1 MLAEVLRSEMPSL
14 VFLSEPQVFQSDI
27 QNTAQYFQPDYCYF
41 LNSEDSND
49 PDLPLV
55 SSKAKGGTMIL
66 WRKYLDPFIK
76 VVNVN
81 SSAFLPIVI
90 SIPGSRTSVH
100 VALYLPTHGQDTEFV
115 SELANLRNCLDDL
128 ITEYGNPCI
137 YIRGDG
143 NVNIKNTNRVNILS
157 SFKTHFDLNET
168 EILHKTYHHF
178 VGHGLY
184 DSNVDVILHSRGSKV
199 SPEAIMGIL
208 CQKNNPAMYSHHD
221 IILSTFSLP
230 PGDKEQ
236 SAGDLVSAPRMNH
249 QRNKVIWTEEG
260 IEKYSALV
268 STHLRRIR
276 DTWLDP
282 QSQASMSV
290 LLQLTNSMLSKAA
303 SDTNESKVLNSKV
316 TPRRKKIPQPILIAQ
331 RKLNKANKKLMSSNT
346 VSGSKHL
353 KQCRKSYHQAV
364 RKFNLQ
370 SDLQR
375 DSQLFGVLGEHPT
388 KVFSLIKSFKN
399 TQTGSIAKLTVGKK
413 TYHGDNVPDGFYDS
427 MSSLKQ
433 CDFQSLK
440 KSPELA
446 GKLLDYETIIDIC
459 QTNHGLQA
467 IDIDASTKLL
477 HKIKKNVKDHYSITA
492 QHYLNAG
499 QEGLKHFNFLL
510 NGVIGDLNNAGLEE
524 LNTAHGLIF
533 YKGHRKD
540 KTSDRSYRTI
550 SSCPFLAKSL
560 DMYIRD
566 LYLDLWQ
573 DQEAETQYQGTGSS
587 HELASLLI
595 TEVIQHSLFV
605 SKQPVYLLAL
615 DAQSAFDRCLRQV
628 LVSELFKAKVP
639 AAAIILIDKRLASR
653 TTVYEWEGEVMGPAK
668 DGTGFEQGGINSS
681 DFYKLYNNEQLK
693 SAQDSKLGVDI
704 ESQVISG
711 VGQADD
717 VMLASSSLY
726 NLQLLVALTEQ
737 YCAKFRVKLEP
748 SKTKLLV
755 YYPPSQSFI
764 VDHAMNSQQITIDN
778 TPVSQ
783 VAEAE
788 HVGVLRNTAGNLPHI
803 ANRIAMHKN
812 SLHALLPAGL
822 ARRHRGNPAA
832 SLKLSQL
839 YGVPVLLSGVAS
851 LVLNQAELNILEG
864 HYLLTLQSLLRIHE
878 KTPRSMVYFLAGS
891 LPVTALLHQRQLSLF
906 AMVCHLKDDPLN
918 HHARHVLLHSQ
929 RCSQSWFVQVKDIC
943 LLYGLPHPL
952 HLLNSPPTK
961 LKLRKVVKTKI
972 TEYWQ
977 HFLASEAMPLPS
989 LSHFNPAMHSLVTP
1003 HPMWAAAGSS
1013 AYEVNKTTILARMIS
1028 GRYRTESLCRFWS
1041 DNRQGYCL
1049 ATTCSQT
1056 VGDLEHLLLHC
1067 PALQLVR
1074 NSIIDMWL
1082 KRCASVPDLQTMV
1095 LCVLASSAQKRM
1107 SFILDPSS
1115 MPEIVDLYQKHG
1127 MAVLDIV
1134 FHMTRTYAYGLHR
1147 KQLILRGKW
1156 PFSMKGENYCL
1167 NDQTYNLSVSGPTAM
1182 SLDACC
1188 EPLPTNTI
1196 ARRPEVCCVPP
1207 HHASPASTATSGQ
1220 GRLTNHTMPNQSSGC
1235 LSVAIMHH
1243 HIPVHAQQAHDMPV
1257 DSVRCADGDS
1267 ELESSVTSG
1276 VAVDRLATLTTY
1288 SN

>member
-1 MLAEVLRSEMPSL
+1 M
-14 VFLSEPQVFQSDI
+14 
-27 QNTAQYFQPDYCYF
+27 
-41 LNSEDSND
+41 
-49 PDLPLV
+49 
-55 SSKAKGGTMIL
+55 
-66 WRKYLDPFIK
+66 
-76 VVNVN
+76 
-81 SSAFLPIVI
+81 
-90 SIPGSRTSVH
+90 
-100 VALYLPTHGQDTEFV
+100 
-115 SELANLRNCLDDL
+115 
-128 ITEYGNPCI
+128 
-137 YIRGDG
+137 
-143 NVNIKNTNRVNILS
+143 
-157 SFKTHFDLNET
+157 
-168 EILHKTYHHF
+168 
-178 VGHGLY
+178 
-184 DSNVDVILHSRGSKV
+184 
-199 SPEAIMGIL
+199 IL
-208 CQKNNPAMYSHHD
+208 CQKNNPAIYSHHD

-236 SAGDLVSAPRMNH
+236 SAGDLVTVSAPRMNH

-433 CDFQSLK
+433 CDFESLK

-477 HKIKKNVKDHYSITA
+477 HKIKKNVKDHYIITA

-499 QEGLKHFNFLL
+499 QEGLKHFNLLL

-540 KTSDRSYRTI
+540 KTSDRSYRTM
-550 SSCPFLAKSL
+550 SSYPFLAKSL

-605 SKQPVYLLAL
+605 SKQPVYLLTL
-615 DAQSAFDRCLRQV
+615 DAPSAFDRCLRQV

-726 NLQLLVALTEQ
+726 N
-737 YCAKFRVKLEP
+737 RVCKSP
-748 SKTKLLV
+748 
-755 YYPPSQSFI
+755 
-764 VDHAMNSQQITIDN
+764 
-778 TPVSQ
+778 
-783 VAEAE
+783 
-788 HVGVLRNTAGNLPHI
+788 LR
-803 ANRIAMHKN
+803 
-812 SLHALLPAGL
+812 S
-822 ARRHRGNPAA
+822 
-832 SLKLSQL
+832 
-839 YGVPVLLSGVAS
+839 
-851 LVLNQAELNILEG
+851 
-864 HYLLTLQSLLRIHE
+864 
-878 KTPRSMVYFLAGS
+878 
-891 LPVTALLHQRQLSLF
+891 
-906 AMVCHLKDDPLN
+906 
-918 HHARHVLLHSQ
+918 
-929 RCSQSWFVQVKDIC
+929 
-943 LLYGLPHPL
+943 
-952 HLLNSPPTK
+952 
-961 LKLRKVVKTKI
+961 
-972 TEYWQ
+972 
-977 HFLASEAMPLPS
+977 
-989 LSHFNPAMHSLVTP
+989 
-1003 HPMWAAAGSS
+1003 
-1013 AYEVNKTTILARMIS
+1013 
-1028 GRYRTESLCRFWS
+1028 
-1041 DNRQGYCL
+1041 
-1049 ATTCSQT
+1049 
-1056 VGDLEHLLLHC
+1056 
-1067 PALQLVR
+1067 
-1074 NSIIDMWL
+1074 
-1082 KRCASVPDLQTMV
+1082 
-1095 LCVLASSAQKRM
+1095 
-1107 SFILDPSS
+1107 
-1115 MPEIVDLYQKHG
+1115 
-1127 MAVLDIV
+1127 
-1134 FHMTRTYAYGLHR
+1134 
-1147 KQLILRGKW
+1147 
-1156 PFSMKGENYCL
+1156 
-1167 NDQTYNLSVSGPTAM
+1167 
-1182 SLDACC
+1182 
-1188 EPLPTNTI
+1188 
-1196 ARRPEVCCVPP
+1196 
-1207 HHASPASTATSGQ
+1207 
-1220 GRLTNHTMPNQSSGC
+1220 
-1235 LSVAIMHH
+1235 
-1243 HIPVHAQQAHDMPV
+1243 
-1257 DSVRCADGDS
+1257 
-1267 ELESSVTSG
+1267 
-1276 VAVDRLATLTTY
+1276 
-1288 SN
+1288 